1 MHGGC
6 RGALPPFCHTPWV
19 GLGRTVRRPPVTV
32 NARTWHLFCRL
43 QVGWHRQGWEI
54 GEGQD
59 CLDNIGNLVAAI
71 RHAERHAV
79 TTIVGPDGE
88 DMTIE
93 SGIKRRPAYNV
104 CDVLSLIYT
113 NLRRYTDLSAA
124 LHVRFRDDL
133 LAVTRRSD
141 AFAAGVPR
149 MAPNPLYPRSR
160 ASFASGRRCCS
171 LFLRVTCCGTRT
183 VLPCTGSAMFQVE
196 MS

>member
-1 MHGGC
+1 MHA
-6 RGALPPFCHTPWV
+6 RGTCFADCKWDGTD
-19 GLGRTVRRPPVTV
+19 R
-32 NARTWHLFCRL
+32 
-43 QVGWHRQGWEI
+43 WEI

-71 RHAERHAV
+71 RHAERHAE

-133 LAVTRRSD
+133 LAVTRRSH

-171 LFLRVTCCGTRT
+171 LFMRVTCCGTRT

-196 MS
+196 MSRFETRHAARRGCRAVSPAAQVYMWSCCVA